1 MIDHRE
7 VREYFRCLSSAI
19 VRVKMY
25 LYIIINTVDSLG
37 IPVPSEL
44 QSSIFTLVL
53 FLHSDLY
60 SNSLQGI
67 GPFP

>member
-1 MIDHRE
+1 
-7 VREYFRCLSSAI
+7 
-19 VRVKMY
+19 MY
-25 LYIIINTVDSLG
+25 LYIIINTVDPLG